1 MLEAKMID
9 FEGKKLFAVKLELP
23 NAPLILILY
32 RDIIVG
38 CSYLCTET
46 MEKLGNA
53 ACIVKGVRTFE
64 DLLNAEIKEATSKA
78 LELGARKGMK
88 VAEFLRTIR

>member
-1 MLEAKMID
+1 
-9 FEGKKLFAVKLELP
+9 
-23 NAPLILILY
+23 
-32 RDIIVG
+32 
-38 CSYLCTET
+38 

-78 LELGARKGMK
+78 LELGARKEMK